1 MREPVLRR
9 IWRTRPCW
17 VPQLP
22 AVVALVVALVL
33 VSDASWFFV
42 RPGPAVLNDM
52 DEGYAQAIARR
63 MIEGRW
69 LPYVDGVSHRG
80 PVFYWT
86 AAIGARIFGSESWL
100 SMRVLS
106 WLMLVSTV
114 ALGFKTAVL
123 LERWLAGGIMA
134 VSYVAICL
142 GSMSAH
148 DGLAMNAEHLLNVFV
163 LAALP
168 CLIVGLGRASGPRAL
183 AWLAAAGA
191 LTMLGGLS
199 KQVGLAA
206 FAPFG
211 LWVACAAIA
220 RRELPRRRRV
230 GLLVAFAFGALAP
243 LAVVLARYA
252 AAGELGTFAYYF
264 YTYNTRVYVGGIGFH
279 AKSLFDLFWTRKFD
293 LLVIA
298 APLVGFAIYHGV
310 ARARRLRD
318 VPRAFDA
325 QGAEATVMLQAVV
338 ALAISNGGRRDF
350 GHYYLQVLPWA
361 ALFGGLVVERLLE
374 QSAHL
379 RRVHWLRTTLGR
391 SLVVAPA
398 IAIAIAGW
406 TVRVRQYQQ
415 RGHGGFTASNWPI
428 CKFVEANS
436 KPGDSIFLWGFD
448 PAPYTACK
456 RRPAS
461 RYVYTT
467 FPSGYIPF
475 LSRSAAAEA
484 EQVAPGSQEILL
496 RELQES
502 QPALIFDSAKSMG
515 GRSIM
520 QYERL
525 GAFVQSG
532 YCRVDANLLGP
543 TPWVRKIGG
552 ACPTR

>member
-1 MREPVLRR
+1 
-9 IWRTRPCW
+9 

-22 AVVALVVALVL
+22 ALVALAAALVL
-33 VSDASWFFV
+33 VSDANWFFL

-80 PVFYWT
+80 PVFYWV
-86 AAIGARIFGSESWL
+86 AAIGARVFGSESWL
-100 SMRVLS
+100 SMRVLA
-106 WLMLVSTV
+106 WLMLVSTLT
-114 ALGFKTAVL
+114 LGFTTAVL
-123 LERWLAGGIMA
+123 LKRWLAGGIMA
-134 VSYVAICL
+134 LGYVAICL

-148 DGLAMNAEHLLNVFV
+148 DGLAMNAEHVLNVFV

-168 CLIVGLGRASGPRAL
+168 CLIVGLRRASSPRAL
-183 AWLAAAGA
+183 AWLAVAGA
-191 LTMLGGLS
+191 LTMLGGLA

-206 FAPFG
+206 LGPFG
-211 LWVACAAIA
+211 LWVICAAIA
-220 RRELPRRRRV
+220 RGELSRRRRV
-230 GLLVAFAFGALAP
+230 GLVVAFAVGALAP
-243 LAVVLARYA
+243 LAVVLARYVV
-252 AAGELGTFAYYF
+252 AGELATFAYYF
-264 YTYNTRVYVGGIGFH
+264 YTYNTRIYVGGVGEH

-298 APLVGFAIYHGV
+298 APLLGFALFHGI
-310 ARARRLRD
+310 AGARRLRD

-325 QGAEATVMLQAVV
+325 RGAEATVMLQAVV

-361 ALFGGLVVERLLE
+361 GLFGGLVVERLLE
-374 QSAHL
+374 QSAY
-379 RRVHWLRTTLGR
+379 RERVHWLRATLGR
-391 SLVVAPA
+391 SLIVLPA
-398 IAIAIAGW
+398 VAIAIAGW

-415 RGHGGFTASNWPI
+415 RGHGGFKSANWPI
-428 CKFVEANS
+428 CKFVQEKS
-436 KPGDSIFLWGFD
+436 KPSDSIFLWGFD

-475 LSRSAAAEA
+475 LSRTPEVEA
-484 EQVAPGSQEILL
+484 QQVAPGSQEILL
-496 RELQES
+496 RELEQS
-502 QPALIFDSAKSMG
+502 RPALIFDSARSMG

-525 GAFVQSG
+525 ASFVKAG
-532 YCRVDANLLGP
+532 YCRADVNVGGP
-543 TPWVRKIGG
+543 TPWVQKSGND
-552 ACPTR
+552 CPSR